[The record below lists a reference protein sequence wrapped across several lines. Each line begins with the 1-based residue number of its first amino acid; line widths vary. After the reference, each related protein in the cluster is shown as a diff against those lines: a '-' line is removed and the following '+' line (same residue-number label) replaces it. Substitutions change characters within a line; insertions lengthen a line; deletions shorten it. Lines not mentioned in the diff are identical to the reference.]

1 MSKYVEDEPVDLV
14 GGVEGFVNNNIA
26 EPKKGI
32 KKICTRNIVKNTFSK
47 QNIKRCD
54 RTIYTV

>member
-14 GGVEGFVNNNIA
+14 GGVEGFVNSNIA

-32 KKICTRNIVKNTFSK
+32 KKNLHTQHCEKYIFKAK
-47 QNIKRCD
+47 H
-54 RTIYTV
+54 